1 MKNPKKIRLIGGI
14 AALAV
19 ILCIAAAVIF
29 TFSKGE
35 DAYRDISV
43 FDLSASASVTRDGK
57 ALDAY
62 SGMKLMNGDK
72 IKVGDEGS
80 LCLLL
85 DGDKYVT
92 LETGTEICLNA
103 TGDEKNSKTKIE
115 LLQGA
120 VLNELDSKLNEDSSY
135 ELSTPVSVM
144 AVRGTVFRA
153 SFSKDGDAS
162 ASSLMVFDGRVA
174 AAAVQADGTVSPE
187 IQVDAGDAAHFD
199 KPDANSDP
207 VYSPAEISYEDLP
220 ADTLAALL
228 KIYESGRLTNLSISK
243 DDLNTLYQQKKADSS
258 KDAPD
263 DTSSSGQTDDSD
275 ADAANSGSGSGG
287 SDDTDDS
294 VNTDTADDSGDSDDS
309 AQPSGDGSS
318 ISSSDSSTGS
328 GTGTGSRTGTKADKK
343 SGKSASK
350 SNKSGKPKATAKP
363 GKSNKPKAT
372 AKPSGL
378 TATPN
383 PNPVPGTV
391 PTGQP
396 SVNPPA
402 TLAPGHTAYTV
413 TFMDNHGNVFGTQS
427 ITSGS
432 RVQRPK
438 LSPADGS
445 NWYDAQGNLFDF
457 NTTVTGDLTLYYR

>member
-29 TFSKGE
+29 TLSKGE
-35 DAYRDISV
+35 DVYRDISV
-43 FDLSASASVTRDGK
+43 FDLSASATVTRDGTT
-57 ALDAY
+57 LDAY

-103 TGDEKNSKTKIE
+103 TGDEKNSNTKIE

-120 VLNELDSKLNEDSSY
+120 VLNELDSKLNGDSSY

-162 ASSLMVFDGRVA
+162 ASNLMVFDGRVA
-174 AAAVQADGTVSPE
+174 AAAVLADGTLSPE
-187 IQVDAGDAAHFD
+187 IQVDAGSAARFD

-207 VYSPAEISYEDLP
+207 AYSPSEISYEDLP

-228 KIYESGRLTNLSISK
+228 KIYESGRLTDLSVSK
-243 DDLNTLYQQKKADSS
+243 DDLNTLYQAKKADSS
-258 KDAPD
+258 KDASD
-263 DTSSSGQTDDSD
+263 ATSSGDPAGGGEADDADGSGTSDDADDS
-275 ADAANSGSGSGG
+275 AT
-287 SDDTDDS
+287 SDD
-294 VNTDTADDSGDSDDS
+294 ADDSGDSDDS
-309 AQPSGDGSS
+309 AQPSGDGGS
-318 ISSSDSSTGS
+318 ISSSDS
-328 GTGTGSRTGTKADKK
+328 GTGTGSRTSAKADKK
-343 SGKSASK
+343 SGKSTAK
-350 SNKSGKPKATAKP
+350 SNKPGKSKATAKP
-363 GKSNKPKAT
+363 GKSSKPKAT
-372 AKPSGL
+372 AKPAGPVV
-378 TATPN
+378 TPN
-383 PNPVPGTV
+383 PNPVPGTL

-402 TLAPGHTAYTV
+402 TQAPGNTVYKV
-413 TFMDNHGNVFGTQS
+413 TFIDSHGNIFGTQS
-427 ITSGS
+427 VTSGS
-432 RVQRPK
+432 QVQRPK

-445 NWYDAQGNLFDF
+445 DWYDAQGGIFDF
-457 NTTVTGDLTLYYR
+457 NTTITSDLTLYYR